1 MANLLI
7 NPFGLGSATP
17 KMGHSLGGP
26 QATIAQTAYG
36 AQQSPV
42 GNPGQL
48 QSWHLAVAVP
58 ALVSPQI
65 KKGVTMKR
73 HPFATGFVT
82 GLLAVWGYHHFVKPL
97 PGGGATGALSG
108 KG

>member
-1 MANLLI
+1 
-7 NPFGLGSATP
+7 
-17 KMGHSLGGP
+17 
-26 QATIAQTAYG
+26 
-36 AQQSPV
+36 
-42 GNPGQL
+42 
-48 QSWHLAVAVP
+48 
-58 ALVSPQI
+58 
-65 KKGVTMKR
+65 MKR